1 MSASDIVN
9 QMFDA
14 FIDGDADN
22 FFSLVSE
29 DFTFSGP
36 TPEPLDAEGW
46 FGIGRLMA
54 DAFPDLDYGFR
65 VTGEHG
71 DHVHTVTE
79 LSGTHTNDFDLTAMG
94 MGVIPATGKSF
105 KNAPEEGMAVV
116 EGDQV
121 VAVEINSNPDSGLG
135 AILRQIGVDLG

>member
-1 MSASDIVN
+1 MSAADIVS

-14 FIDGDADN
+14 FIDGDADT
-22 FFSLVSE
+22 FFSLVTD

-54 DAFPDLDYGFR
+54 EAFPDLDYGFKI
-65 VTGEHG
+65 TGEDG
-71 DHVHTVTE
+71 DRVHTVSA
-79 LSGTHTNDFDLTAMG
+79 LSGTHTQDFDLTVMG

-105 KNAPEEGMAVV
+105 QNPPEEGSAFVQGGRV
-116 EGDQV
+116 Q
-121 VAVEINSNPDSGLG
+121 AVEINPTPGSGLG
-135 AILRQIGVDLG
+135 GILTQIGVDLG